1 VRKKVVCPIR
11 LPGLRG
17 LLEGRDMPLQ
27 FICQSRVVGLVV
39 IKPEMPGSI
48 GGREFESY
56 SVSHTDQKRCHY
68 ERGQPPINLPV
79 ARIFEARNK
88 PFPS

>member
-1 VRKKVVCPIR
+1 MSRQKHRAYVRKKVVRPIW

-27 FICQSRVVGLVV
+27 FIRQSRVVGLVV

-48 GGREFESY
+48 GGREFEGY
-56 SVSHTDQKRCHY
+56 SVSNTDQKRCHD
-68 ERGQPPINLPV
+68 ERG
-79 ARIFEARNK
+79 
-88 PFPS
+88 